1 MLKLSAFVDV
11 IGRYSHANT
20 RLPDVVF
27 ALYQS
32 WSEMRLFTPL
42 DAMLLKLQQQQ
53 EVATAG
59 FSAGALLPVIVPLV
73 VVVVW

>member
-1 MLKLSAFVDV
+1 
-11 IGRYSHANT
+11 
-20 RLPDVVF
+20 
-27 ALYQS
+27 
-32 WSEMRLFTPL
+32 
-42 DAMLLKLQQQQ
+42 MLLKLQQQQ